1 MPLIIHSRD
10 AINDTYELLKRYPEA
25 YGVMHCYS
33 GSKEMAEK
41 FLKLGYYIGL
51 GGPVTFKNARVP
63 KEVATMVPLDKLVIE
78 TDSPYLAPVPH
89 RGQTNESSYIK
100 YVLAEIASLRQMDS
114 LVLER
119 QLDANTIKLFRL
131 ED

>member
-1 MPLIIHSRD
+1 
-10 AINDTYELLKRYPEA
+10 
-25 YGVMHCYS
+25 MHCYS